1 MTESAFHTPLIDL
14 LGCDLPILCAGMGGV
29 ARHRLA
35 AAVSNAG
42 GFGCLGMVREPV
54 ERIRAEVEAYR
65 RLSARPFTV
74 NLIPAATDPQLLE
87 DQVRTCLE
95 LGVPA
100 MTLFWDIDAALI
112 RRLKAE
118 GLLVLQQ
125 IGSREQAEAALE
137 AGVDVLIAQGFEA
150 GGHVWGQTA
159 SFALLP
165 EIVALGPVPVVA
177 CGGIASGEALIAA
190 LALGAQGVCCGS
202 AFLATHEANAHDY
215 HKQRLIE
222 AGADDTVISERFFR
236 NWPMTA
242 PVRVLPNA
250 VTRGEY
256 DNLYATRHTPVI
268 GEQDGG
274 PIYLFSSDSPL
285 ADAQGQL
292 ADMPIYAGQ
301 SCGQIGELCG
311 AAERVGQLMEQ
322 ARRTLSRLQGAAAPA
337 QPAPTAR
344 APEYPELADA
354 LNELLSAERA
364 GARVAAFSLKQAGEE
379 RQRRLLEE
387 IHRGEADSCRRLRR
401 CLLHLGAEPTRAF
414 GAFYEK
420 CMAIADLDERL
431 ALVDRGQRWV
441 IRKLGELLPRIDD
454 PLVRRELEA
463 MLETHEVNS
472 ELAKAD
478 ASRPGAD

>member
-14 LGCDLPILCAGMGGV
+14 LGCDVPILCAGMGGV

-35 AAVSNAG
+35 ASVSNAG

-65 RLSARPFTV
+65 RLSERPFAV
-74 NLIPAATDPQLLE
+74 NLIPAATEPRLLE
-87 DQVRTCLE
+87 EQVRACLE
-95 LGVPA
+95 LQIPA

-125 IGSREQAEAALE
+125 IGNRRQAEQALE

-150 GGHVWGQTA
+150 GGHVWGTTA

-177 CGGIASGEALIAA
+177 CGGIASGEALAAA

-202 AFLATHEANAHDY
+202 AFLATHESNAHDY
-215 HKQRLIE
+215 HKQRLLE

-236 NWPMTA
+236 NWPMDA

-256 DNLYATRHTPVI
+256 DNLYASRQTPVI
-268 GEQDGG
+268 GEQDGA
-274 PIYLFSSDSPL
+274 PIHLFSSDSPL
-285 ADAQGQL
+285 ADAHGQL
-292 ADMPIYAGQ
+292 TDMPIYAGQ
-301 SCGQIGELCG
+301 SCGQIHALCS
-311 AAERVGQLMEQ
+311 AAERVEQLLEQ
-322 ARRTLSRLQGAAAPA
+322 ARQALARLPGEQ
-337 QPAPTAR
+337 AR
-344 APEYPELADA
+344 APQAPAAGDEKIAELAVA
-354 LNELLSAERA
+354 LNQLLSAERA
-364 GARVAAFSLKQAGEE
+364 GARVAAFSLKETSEAH
-379 RQRRLLEE
+379 QRRLLEE
-387 IHRGEADSCRRLRR
+387 VHRGEADSCRRLRQ
-401 CLLHLGAEPTRAF
+401 CLLHLGAEPTREV

-420 CMAIADLDERL
+420 CMQIADLDERL
-431 ALVDRGQRWV
+431 AFVDRGQRWV
-441 IRKLGELLPRIDD
+441 IRKVGELLPAVRD
-454 PLVRRELEA
+454 PLIRRELEA
-463 MLETHEVNS
+463 VLATHETNS
-472 ELAKAD
+472 ALMQ
-478 ASRPGAD
+478 PGAA